1 MLCYKLFIYS
11 LAVSLEVLSFHTDC
25 QLRCLQYWI
34 FNSFAFVQ
42 AQQPVAVNHIGK
54 DTKKESKEREKER
67 EKERNAV
74 IAMKLQIA
82 GGGHL

>member
-1 MLCYKLFIYS
+1 MGGILHKAGVRSFTRSEVTLHS
-11 LAVSLEVLSFHTDC
+11 VSS
-25 QLRCLQYWI
+25 QL
-34 FNSFAFVQ
+34 Q

-74 IAMKLQIA
+74 MAMKLQLA